1 METHFRSNRYNWV
14 YTLSQPEMRTLLHG
28 ESEEMVKYVYDG
40 YTHKM
45 GMKPIRKEKIRKK
58 IQLEFHQAKEG
69 KERAHYLVTLA
80 INYTKGL
87 N

>member
-1 METHFRSNRYNWV
+1 METHFRSNKYEWV
-14 YTLSQPEMRTLLHG
+14 YTLSQPEMRTLLHE

-58 IQLEFHQAKEG
+58 IQLEFHATGERKD
-69 KERAHYLVTLA
+69 KARALVERAIT
-80 INYTKGL
+80 YTKGL